1 MTLGAT
7 LALLW
12 IFLNPSEEK
21 VPEAEAQHDGQA
33 EPIVEGH
40 KDQHEQ
46 VWDNDLQQIQQ
57 RLDDVRWSADALPV
71 RFLSHF
77 RQWRLRAAAAVACLA
92 LLPLLLGD
100 TFSLLP
106 RLPPHQMFPQ
116 ELEQFVEKGDY
127 KNGYGGE
134 HELGDCGRNP
144 ASP

>member
-46 VWDNDLQQIQQ
+46 V
-57 RLDDVRWSADALPV
+57 
-71 RFLSHF
+71 
-77 RQWRLRAAAAVACLA
+77 
-92 LLPLLLGD
+92 
-100 TFSLLP
+100 
-106 RLPPHQMFPQ
+106 
-116 ELEQFVEKGDY
+116 
-127 KNGYGGE
+127 
-134 HELGDCGRNP
+134 
-144 ASP
+144 